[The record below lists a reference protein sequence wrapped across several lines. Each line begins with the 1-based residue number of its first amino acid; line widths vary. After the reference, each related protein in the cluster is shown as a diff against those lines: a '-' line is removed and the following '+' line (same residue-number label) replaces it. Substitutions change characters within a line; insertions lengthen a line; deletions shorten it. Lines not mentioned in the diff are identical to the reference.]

1 MKRGSKYYDGSSPG
15 DDQKYNKKY
24 VFFFF
29 FSLVEKSKFH
39 LAGTP
44 TFRGLKRREIVD
56 AAALG
61 HFSVVILLNEEIQ
74 KDTA

>member
-1 MKRGSKYYDGSSPG
+1 MIRSITKNTIFSS
-15 DDQKYNKKY
+15 
-24 VFFFF
+24 FFF
-29 FSLVEKSKFH
+29 LVEKSKFH

-44 TFRGLKRREIVD
+44 TFRGLKRREVVD

-61 HFSVVILLNEEIQ
+61 HFSVVILLNEETQ